1 MRKLFGTDGIRGTAN
16 HYPITA
22 DLALTLG
29 KAAALV
35 LGNGKNK
42 PVILIGKDTRLSGYM
57 LEYALTAGITSMGA
71 DVLLVGPMPTP
82 AIAHLT
88 KSFAADAGIMISAS
102 HNPAEHNG
110 IKFFDKN
117 GYKLPDKIE
126 EKIEEKV
133 FSNNFKQEH
142 IIADKIGKVKRID
155 DAQGRYIEFAK
166 ASIESDSLK
175 GIKMVV
181 DCANGSAYNVAPY
194 IFRELGADVIIINDK
209 PDGLNINKEAG
220 SLYPEKLKE
229 FVLAEKADLGIAL
242 DGDADRVIFVNER
255 ADIVDGDKIIALI
268 ASELKK
274 ENKLNKNTVVTTVMS
289 NIGLD
294 LYLKEKQIK
303 VVRTKVGDRYV
314 FEEMQ
319 KNDYNFG
326 GENSGHL
333 IFLDSSTTGDGTIAA
348 LHILDI
354 MKKTK
359 KKLSELTE
367 MKLFPQYL
375 LNICVAEKKPF
386 KEMKNLTEKIKT
398 IESKLGEKGRVLVR
412 YSGTENKV
420 RILVE
425 GKDKKEI
432 KKYAEELSAEFKK

>member
-1 MRKLFGTDGIRGTAN
+1 MRELFGTDGIRGIAN
-16 HYPITA
+16 QHPITA

-35 LGNGKNK
+35 LGNGKGK
-42 PVILIGKDTRLSGYM
+42 PTILIGKDTRLSGYM

-117 GYKLPDKIE
+117 GFKLPDEVE
-126 EKIEEKV
+126 EMIEEKV
-133 FSNNFKQEH
+133 FSNNFKQKH

-155 DAQGRYIEFAK
+155 DACGRYIEFAK
-166 ASIESDSLK
+166 ASIESDSLEDLK
-175 GIKMVV
+175 IVL
-181 DCANGSAYNVAPY
+181 DCANGSAYNVAPF
-194 IFRELGADVIIINDK
+194 IFKELGADVIIINDQ

-220 SLYPEKLKE
+220 SLYPEKLRD
-229 FVLAEKADLGIAL
+229 FVIAEQADLGIAL
-242 DGDADRVIFVNER
+242 DGDADRVIFINEKGEV
-255 ADIVDGDKIIALI
+255 VDGDQIIGLIALD
-268 ASELKK
+268 LKE

-294 LYLKEKQIK
+294 LFLKEKGIDI
-303 VVRTKVGDRYV
+303 VRTKVGDRYV
-314 FEEMQ
+314 FDEMK

-348 LHILDI
+348 LHVLDI
-354 MKKTK
+354 MNK
-359 KKLSELTE
+359 KKKKISELTK
-367 MKLFPQYL
+367 MKKYPQFL
-375 LNICVAEKKPF
+375 LNKDIKEKKPIE
-386 KEMKNLTEKIKT
+386 EMKNVTDKITEIQN
-398 IESKLGEKGRVLVR
+398 KLNDEGRVLVR

-425 GKDKKEI
+425 GDNEKKIE
-432 KKYAEELSAEFKK
+432 KYAEEIAKEFK

>member
-1 MRKLFGTDGIRGTAN
+1 MRKLFGTDGIRGIAN

-35 LGNGKNK
+35 LGNGKKK
-42 PVILIGKDTRLSGYM
+42 PTILIGKDTRLSGYM

-117 GYKLPDKIE
+117 GFKLPDNIE
-126 EKIEEKV
+126 ESIEEKV
-133 FSNNFKQEH
+133 FSNNFKQKH
-142 IIADKIGKVKRID
+142 IIAGKIGKVKRID
-155 DAQGRYIEFAK
+155 DAHGRYIEFAK

-175 GIKMVV
+175 NIKIVV
-181 DCANGSAYNVAPY
+181 DCANGSAYNVSPY

-209 PDGLNINKEAG
+209 PDGLNINKKAG
-220 SLYPEKLKE
+220 SLYPEKLKD
-229 FVLAEKADLGIAL
+229 FVLTEKADLGIAL
-242 DGDADRVIFVNER
+242 DGDADRVIFINEKGE
-255 ADIVDGDKIIALI
+255 IVDGDKIIALI
-268 ASELKK
+268 ALELKK
-274 ENKLNKNTVVTTVMS
+274 ENKLNKNTIVTTVMS

-294 LYLKEKQIK
+294 SYLKEKGIK
-303 VVRTKVGDRYV
+303 IIRTKVGDRHV

-354 MKKTK
+354 INKSK
-359 KKLSELTE
+359 KKLSELTK
-367 MKLFPQYL
+367 MKTFPQYL
-375 LNICVAEKKPF
+375 LNVDVAEKKPF
-386 KEMKNLTEKIKT
+386 KEMKHLTEKIKT
-398 IESKLGEKGRVLVR
+398 TELKLGDKGRVLVR

-425 GKDKKEI
+425 GKDKDKI
-432 KKYAEELSAEFKK
+432 KKHAEEIAEEFKK